1 MMARKSHLPFRL
13 VDRILGGC
21 MTTTFVLVAGA
32 WHGGWAWRPVAE
44 ELRAAGC
51 RVLTP
56 TLPGL
61 HDGDD
66 PTRHSLTDVI
76 DYVAGLAEA
85 EDLHDV
91 TLVGHSWG
99 GYVIAG
105 AAPKMAPRLRKL
117 VFWSAFVPAAGRSL
131 YDEVPPAYRELFTQ
145 LAQASGNNSVAMPY
159 EVWRSAFMT
168 DATEEVVQ
176 LTHSLMVPQPFQY
189 FTQSVAPPEL
199 HALGIPATY
208 VLASEDISLPPGE
221 YGWPRFAQRLGVS
234 PVMTPGSHE
243 ACFTRP
249 ASLAKAFL
257 NA

>member
-1 MMARKSHLPFRL
+1 
-13 VDRILGGC
+13 
-21 MTTTFVLVAGA
+21 MTTTFVLITGA
-32 WHGGWAWRPVAE
+32 WHGGWAWRPVAQ

-61 HDGDD
+61 RDGDD
-66 PTRHSLTDVI
+66 PRRHTLADVTS
-76 DYVAGLAEA
+76 YVAGLIEE

-105 AAPKMAPRLRKL
+105 AAPAIASRLRKL

-131 YDEVPPAYRELFTQ
+131 YDEVPPSYQELFNQ
-145 LAQASGNNSVAMPY
+145 LAQASGDNSIAMPY
-159 EVWRSAFMT
+159 EVWQSAFIT
-168 DATEEVVQ
+168 DASEEVRR

-189 FTQSVAPPEL
+189 FTETVAPL
-199 HALGIPATY
+199 DAGSLGVPASY
-208 VLASEDISLPPGE
+208 VLSSEDVALPPE
-221 YGWPRFAQRLGVS
+221 MWAAFADRLGVS

-243 ACFTRP
+243 ACFTQP
-249 ASLAKAFL
+249 ASLAEAFL
-257 NA
+257 KA

>member
-1 MMARKSHLPFRL
+1 
-13 VDRILGGC
+13 
-21 MTTTFVLVAGA
+21 MTTTFVLITGA
-32 WHGGWAWRPVAE
+32 WHGGWAWRPVAQ

-66 PTRHSLTDVI
+66 PTRYSLDDVI
-76 DYVAGLAEA
+76 DYVADLAHSK
-85 EDLHDV
+85 DLRDV

-105 AAPKMAPRLRKL
+105 AAPAMASRLRKL

-131 YDEVPPAYRELFTQ
+131 YDEVPPAYQELFTQ
-145 LAQASGNNSVAMPY
+145 LAKASGDNSIAMPY

-168 DATEEVVQ
+168 DAPEEVQ
-176 LTHSLMVPQPFQY
+176 RLAHSLMVPQPFQY
-189 FTQSVAPPEL
+189 FTQTVAPL
-199 HALGIPATY
+199 DTQTLGVPVSY
-208 VLASEDISLPPGE
+208 VLSSEDVALPPGE
-221 YGWPRFAQRLGVS
+221 YGWHRFAERLGVS

-243 ACFTRP
+243 ACFTQP
-249 ASLAKAFL
+249 TALAEALLKA
-257 NA
+257 